1 MPEPAS
7 CLFCRICSG
16 EASATR
22 VHEDEHAVVIRD
34 INPGAPLH
42 LLVLP
47 RKHIATLNDLTPAD
61 DALVGHLH
69 RIAAQVAKAE
79 GHHDYRTVVN
89 CGARVGQ
96 SVFHLHIHVLAGR
109 ALGWPPG

>member
-1 MPEPAS
+1 MAD

-16 EASATR
+16 EARATR
-22 VHEDEHAVVIRD
+22 VYEDEHAVVIRD

-47 RKHIATLNDLTPAD
+47 RKHIATLHDLTAAD
-61 DALVGHLH
+61 DPLLGHLH
-69 RIAAQVAKAE
+69 RVAEQVAVAE
-79 GHHDYRTVVN
+79 GHRDFRVVVN
-89 CGARVGQ
+89 CGAGSGQ
-96 SVFHLHIHVLAGR
+96 SVYHLHVHVLAGR

>member
-1 MPEPAS
+1 MAD

-16 EASATR
+16 EARATR

-47 RKHIATLNDLTPAD
+47 RKHIATLHDLTSAD
-61 DALVGHLH
+61 DALMGHLY
-69 RIAAQVAKAE
+69 RVAAKE
-79 GHHDYRTVVN
+79 
-89 CGARVGQ
+89 
-96 SVFHLHIHVLAGR
+96 IGR
-109 ALGWPPG
+109 AHV